1 MDIVERL
8 RMKVPMSFQMDWS
21 DRAKAADE
29 IEKLR
34 KLLGLAAAAIDFADN
49 AIKQLQQSNSALR
62 EALGKKEE
70 REKQMT
76 KYIWPTEGQT
86 FTQLIN
92 DHLSKVRFSAKGKKL
107 GRPVGNKNKAGHKA
121 GRRPKT
127 KEPLI
132 VSDKIVERELR
143 SVTLKNLDHSTSTM
157 WLQGTAQSSLNV

>member
-1 MDIVERL
+1 
-8 RMKVPMSFQMDWS
+8 
-21 DRAKAADE
+21 
-29 IEKLR
+29 
-34 KLLGLAAAAIDFADN
+34 
-49 AIKQLQQSNSALR
+49 
-62 EALGKKEE
+62 
-70 REKQMT
+70 MT

-107 GRPVGNKNKAGHKA
+107 GRPVGSKNKAGHKA

>member
-1 MDIVERL
+1 
-8 RMKVPMSFQMDWS
+8 
-21 DRAKAADE
+21 
-29 IEKLR
+29 
-34 KLLGLAAAAIDFADN
+34 
-49 AIKQLQQSNSALR
+49 
-62 EALGKKEE
+62 
-70 REKQMT
+70 MT

-92 DHLSKVRFSAKGKKL
+92 DHLSKVCFSAEGKKL
-107 GRPVGNKNKAGHKA
+107 GRPVGSKNKAEHKAGRPVGSKNKAEHKA

-157 WLQGTAQSSLNV
+157 WLQGTAQSPLNV

>member
-1 MDIVERL
+1 
-8 RMKVPMSFQMDWS
+8 
-21 DRAKAADE
+21 
-29 IEKLR
+29 
-34 KLLGLAAAAIDFADN
+34 
-49 AIKQLQQSNSALR
+49 
-62 EALGKKEE
+62 
-70 REKQMT
+70 MT

-92 DHLSKVRFSAKGKKL
+92 DHLSKVCFSAKGKKL
-107 GRPVGNKNKAGHKA
+107 GRPVGSKNKAEHKAGRPVGSKNKAEHKAGRPVGGKNKAGHKA

-132 VSDKIVERELR
+132 VSDKVVERELR